1 MGLFKKIASAMGNRF
16 RGNMRI
22 LVVGLDNSGKSTL
35 IEHIKPT
42 KATTFE
48 PTPTVG
54 FQVQEFAKNN
64 INFTVFDMSGQSRYR
79 TLWEHYFCDVHAII
93 FVVDSTDR
101 VRMCVAKEELEE
113 VLRNNEVRASG
124 LPILV
129 YANKG
134 DLPGSM
140 TPHECANELGL
151 SGRDD
156 EQTPWHIERSNA
168 IEGSGVEEGINWL
181 IEKLQSTGGEGRR
194 GKSDRNSASGSE
206 HK

>member
-1 MGLFKKIASAMGNRF
+1 MGLFKKIASALGRF

-35 IEHIKPT
+35 IEHIKPN
-42 KATTFE
+42 KANTFE
-48 PTPTVG
+48 ATPTVG

-64 INFTVFDMSGQSRYR
+64 LNFTIFDMSGQSRYR
-79 TLWEHYFCDVHAII
+79 ALWEHYFCDVHAII

-113 VLRNNEVRASG
+113 VLRHNEVKSSG
-124 LPILV
+124 MPILV

-134 DLPGSM
+134 DLPGSVS
-140 TPHECANELGL
+140 PRECADELGL
-151 SGRDD
+151 TELNN

-168 IEGSGVEEGINWL
+168 LVGSGVEEGVNWL
-181 IEKLQSTGGEGRR
+181 VKTLQSTAGRR
-194 GKSDRNSASGSE
+194 GTTEKRRSLGSN